1 MVIRVKTEGKK
12 IFLPIPSNWVFSR
25 IGLRFLKKND
35 EDGNFANISPK
46 QMRNI
51 RKTICKMRKR
61 HKNWNLVEVDS
72 SDGTYVR
79 IKL

>member
-1 MVIRVKTEGKK
+1 MVIRIKTKGKK

-25 IGLRFLKKND
+25 IGLHFLKKND
-35 EDGNFANISPK
+35 NDGDFANLSPK
-46 QMRNI
+46 HMRNI
-51 RKTICKMRKR
+51 RKTIRKMRRK
-61 HKNWNLVEVDS
+61 HKNWNIVEVNS

>member
-1 MVIRVKTEGKK
+1 MVIRIKTKGKK

-25 IGLRFLKKND
+25 IGLRFLKKHD
-35 EDGNFANISPK
+35 DDGDFANLSPK
-46 QMRNI
+46 HMRNI
-51 RKTICKMRKR
+51 RKTIRKMRRK
-61 HKNWNLVEVDS
+61 HKNWNLVEVNS

>member
-1 MVIRVKTEGKK
+1 MIIRIKTEGKK
-12 IFLPIPSNWVFSR
+12 IFLPIPSSWAFSR
-25 IGLRFLKKND
+25 MGLHFLKKND
-35 EDGNFANISPK
+35 DDGDFANITPK

-51 RKTICKMRKR
+51 RKTIRKMRKK
-61 HKNWNLVEVDS
+61 HKNWNIVEVDS